1 MKEIDDFSNKKAHDI
16 FSTLPN
22 SVASEKE
29 YYRFSKLR
37 EKQMIRK
44 GGKMVLRVVI
54 DIAAV
59 LFIPLAVFTLVQ
71 TERNSD
77 SEYNADP
84 ISANYDIPVK
94 SADSAYFRQS
104 KNEWQEY
111 VVNPGVKGKIVLP
124 DGSEV
129 WLNSKS
135 SLKVPAIFDSL
146 ERRVRLNGEAYFK
159 VNRQKNWPMI
169 VETGKDVFVK
179 VIGTE
184 FNMKAY
190 GDDNS
195 VKLTLIDGSVELI
208 SERNGNIKRVKMK
221 PAEEMVVYDGEN
233 PMTDFKK
240 EVPEEELD
248 NSFAWKDGYLIFNN
262 TPMNDVIKILERW
275 YGVTFNPVNGVIGN
289 YRFTA
294 RFKTESITKVLDLLS
309 ISSNIKYEINENI
322 ITLHK

>member
-16 FSTLPN
+16 FDTLPN

-29 YYRFSKLR
+29 YYNFSKLR
-37 EKQMIRK
+37 EKQMRRE
-44 GGKMVLRVVI
+44 GGKRILRAAVN
-54 DIAAV
+54 IAAV
-59 LFIPLAVFTLVQ
+59 LFIPLALFTLVQ
-71 TERNSD
+71 LERNREL
-77 SEYNADP
+77 EYKTEQLAVN
-84 ISANYDIPVK
+84 DIPVK
-94 SADSAYFRQS
+94 MADSAYFGQS
-104 KNEWQEY
+104 GSEWQEY

-135 SLKVPAIFDSL
+135 SLKVHALFDSL
-146 ERRVRLNGEAYFK
+146 ERRVRLSGEAYFK

-169 VETGKDVFVK
+169 VETGKNVFVK
-179 VIGTE
+179 VTGTE

-195 VKLTLIDGSVELI
+195 VKLTLIDGAVELI
-208 SERNGNIKRVKMK
+208 SERDGNIRRVKMK
-221 PAEEMVVYDGEN
+221 PAEEMVVYDGEA
-233 PMTDFKK
+233 PMPDLKK

-262 TPMNDVIKILERW
+262 TPMDDVIKILERW
-275 YGVTFNPVNGVIGN
+275 YGVTFNPVNEVIGN

-294 RFKTESITKVLDLLS
+294 RFKTESITRVLDLLS
-309 ISSNIKYEINENI
+309 ISSNIKYGINENI